1 MPAFGEAM
9 AYPRPVGRV
18 THAKATNPYNVLES
32 NLPPKQP
39 TERRSRL
46 PHATSHEDRTKGH
59 NTTSPLCSQ
68 S

>member
-46 PHATSHEDRTKGH
+46 PQETPLEDRTKGH
-59 NTTSPLCSQ
+59 NNLSTL
-68 S
+68 